1 MCAHECVYVFVYVC
15 VCVCVCV
22 CVHIVCVDSDD
33 FSALHHVSVQVSCE
47 SLQVG
52 CVLMSHTHC
61 RSCSV

>member
-1 MCAHECVYVFVYVC
+1 MCVRTSVC

-22 CVHIVCVDSDD
+22 CVHIVFVDSDD

-47 SLQVG
+47 GLQVG
-52 CVLMSHTHC
+52 CELMSHTHC